1 MEDAMS
7 KTRIIKTQK
16 RKTQN
21 EIAVLILLALT
32 CGLILASHPHQKVFA
47 QQPIPTPSDDQVNH
61 IAHQLYCPVCENTP
75 LDVCPTEACRQWRD
89 LIRQQLSKGWT
100 EQQIKQ
106 YFVQQYGVRV
116 LDEPPQTGLNWLI
129 YILPPVIILA
139 GAFLLFRALR
149 TWTKPG
155 LASAAS
161 GSNNEA
167 VKDEYIA
174 RLEEELKKRN

>member
-1 MEDAMS
+1 MKNVMS
-7 KTRIIKTQK
+7 KT
-16 RKTQN
+16 QN
-21 EIAVLILLALT
+21 AIALTIFLALT
-32 CGLILASHPHQKVFA
+32 CGLLLAGQPYQKAFA
-47 QQPIPTPSDDQVNH
+47 QQPVPTPSDDQVNH

-89 LIRQQLSKGWT
+89 LIRQQLSQGWT

-139 GAFLLFRALR
+139 GAFILFRALR
-149 TWTKPG
+149 MWTKPG
-155 LASAAS
+155 LAPTAS
-161 GSNNEA
+161 GSNTEV

-174 RLEEELKKRN
+174 RLEEELKKRK